1 VKKYKN
7 CKNMDILYATYKNDF
22 SIELQFS
29 NNEHRI
35 VNFEPILKKYA
46 KGENEKYLLLSNFK
60 KFKVELGNIV
70 WGKNWDII
78 LPVNYIYAHSEKLN
92 S

>member
-1 VKKYKN
+1 
-7 CKNMDILYATYKNDF
+7 MDILDATYKNDF

-46 KGENEKYLLLSNFK
+46 KGENEKYLLLSNF
-60 KFKVELGNIV
+60 
-70 WGKNWDII
+70 
-78 LPVNYIYAHSEKLN
+78 
-92 S
+92 